1 MAVRYDQKTKDEVVA
16 YINDFNKANKRGGQS
31 AAAAKYGIT
40 ALTISKWLKAAGG
53 TGKKRGPKPGS
64 SKGTGKGR
72 GRAAG
77 GGSNITAVFERMLA
91 IRKEID
97 KLQAEFDKLK
107 TQL

>member
-16 YINDFNKANKRGGQS
+16 FINDFNKANKRGGQS

-40 ALTISKWLKAAGG
+40 ALTISKWLKASGG
-53 TGKKRGPKPGS
+53 TGKKRGRKPGVTVAAGN
-64 SKGTGKGR
+64 KA
-72 GRAAG
+72 RAAG
-77 GGSNITAVFERMLA
+77 KASKITDVFERMLA